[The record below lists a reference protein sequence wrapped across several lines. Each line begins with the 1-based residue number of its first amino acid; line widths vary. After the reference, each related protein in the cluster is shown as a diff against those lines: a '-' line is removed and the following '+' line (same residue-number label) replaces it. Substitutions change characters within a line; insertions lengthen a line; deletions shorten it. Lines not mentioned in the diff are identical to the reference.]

1 MNQKTKIAVI
11 VALAAAASMIFSACN
26 PECVDTF
33 DCAPKLNN
41 IVSCVDNKCGYKLDA
56 GS

>member
-33 DCAPKLNN
+33 DCAPKLDN
-41 IVSCVDNKCGYKLDA
+41 ITSCANNKCSYKLDA